1 MPALAP
7 TVTVGV
13 ADNPEEEQCRPS
25 PTPCRGAG
33 CSSAPDGVSGTLPAF
48 PTGVLPSA
56 FSLPDSIAYVE
67 FLRVGVSG
75 FKPFGGQN
83 HRLGNE

>member
-7 TVTVGV
+7 AVTVGV
-13 ADNPEEEQCRPS
+13 ADNPEEEPCCPS
-25 PTPCRGAG
+25 PTPCRGVG
-33 CSSAPDGVSGTLPAF
+33 CLSAPDGVSGTLRAF

-56 FSLPDSIAYVE
+56 FSLPDSISYVE

-75 FKPFGGQN
+75 FNPFGGQN
-83 HRLGNE
+83 HRVGKE